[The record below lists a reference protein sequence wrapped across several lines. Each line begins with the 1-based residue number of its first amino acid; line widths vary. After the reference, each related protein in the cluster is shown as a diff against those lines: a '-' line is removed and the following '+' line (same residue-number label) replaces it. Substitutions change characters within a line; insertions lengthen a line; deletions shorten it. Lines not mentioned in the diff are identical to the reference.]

1 MRLLSAIFTADGG
14 TSRTGSEEIIY
25 ELKQQ
30 ELQIKLDQHQIE
42 NVLYITKRVSAGEMC
57 WLFFLEDIW
66 LILSTEI
73 E

>member
-1 MRLLSAIFTADGG
+1 M
-14 TSRTGSEEIIY
+14 GSEEIIY

-42 NVLYITKRVSAGEMC
+42 NVLYSTKRVSAGEMC

-66 LILSTEI
+66 LILATEI